1 MFLRMKQ
8 ELPRKRLGFGPALM
22 VSVFALSLAGCVS
35 SPSGSLKADSDDL
48 VTNSTKTNGQTLRK
62 QKPRTTQP
70 TETATTETALPPID
84 SDAAAVALDSPSA
97 DMQADQATQTPAD
110 IGGLTMQ
117 STGINAS
124 RSSIFS
130 TRTAQ
135 PVDTTETMSDVPAYA
150 PTSGLNPAF
159 NSVYSRSTTPETDTQ
174 PTAETSDK
182 VSDARNKGKK
192 EKMAA
197 GDKPI
202 NALAFR
208 NNDYIG
214 ADDLPLSMAA
224 SFYASKDL
232 YTPGDDNDDKP
243 AGLMKLASLSG
254 LARAA
259 AHGLKI
265 QNAGVKVGCFKPE
278 LVGIIKAAERHFGRK
293 AVVTSGYRD
302 VAHNRRVGGVEGSMH
317 LSCNAADMQIDGVSK
332 WDLAA
337 FLRSQPGRGGVG
349 TYCHTASVHIDTGRT
364 RDWNWRCGRREA

>member
-1 MFLRMKQ
+1 MKQ

>member
-1 MFLRMKQ
+1 MFLCTKQ
-8 ELPRKRLGFGPALM
+8 ELPRKRHGFGPALM

-35 SPSGSLKADSDDL
+35 SPSGSLTADGGDL
-48 VTNSTKTNGQTLRK
+48 ITNSTKTTGQKK
-62 QKPRTTQP
+62 QKLHATQQVESTTD
-70 TETATTETALPPID
+70 EAALPPID
-84 SDAAAVALDSPSA
+84 GETDLNSPSPE
-97 DMQADQATQTPAD
+97 MQADATTQTPAD

-135 PVDTTETMSDVPAYA
+135 PVDTGETMSDVPAYA
-150 PTSGLNPAF
+150 PTSGVNPAF
-159 NSVYSRSTTPETDTQ
+159 NSVYSRSPATDTQ
-174 PTAETSDK
+174 PVAETSDK

-265 QNAGVKVGCFKPE
+265 QNGGVKVGCFKPE
-278 LVGIIKAAERHFGRK
+278 LVGLIKAAERHFGRT